1 MDKRIPI
8 VEESLQVH
16 TRVVD
21 GGAVRIRKQVEEH
34 VEPIE
39 LSLQRDA
46 VEVRR
51 VPVDR
56 VVEAPVPTREEGDT
70 LIIPVHEERLVRQWV
85 LVEELH
91 VTRRST
97 QARATGEATLRR
109 ESVSFERTPP
119 EAAGDP
125 APPRGA

>member
-8 VEESLQVH
+8 VEENLHVH
-16 TRVVD
+16 TRTVD
-21 GGAVRIRKQVEEH
+21 SGGVRIRKHVEEH
-34 VEPIE
+34 LEPIE
-39 LSLQRDA
+39 LSLHRDA
-46 VEVRR
+46 VAVRR

-56 VVEAPVPTREEGDT
+56 VVDEPVPTREDGDT

-91 VTRRST
+91 VTRRTT
-97 QARATGEATLRR
+97 QARATGEVTLRR

-119 EAAGDP
+119 ENSD
-125 APPRGA
+125 APPTD